1 MSEQNYCFTESEIV
15 RPREAIIELMDMMIR
30 YNLTDFSGGNVAL
43 KVTDKI
49 YITQRHSA
57 DQYRW
62 QLKPDQIIVTDLNGN
77 VVEGSTDKI
86 SREGDL
92 HFGILKRFPEY
103 NCTLHGNSFYS
114 PLVVSAGIPV
124 TGITEVAQYYN
135 IKNIPVTPEDV
146 PNLSEEENRTVW
158 KYFDE
163 LKKRGEAPV
172 VIMPYHGIIV
182 AGKDANEAFSLFHAV
197 ETNSKFIL
205 FQNLLKSSI
214 AVNAVFSK
222 ISAGL
227 DNKLSPTPDK
237 IAGSDNTLQSSDK
250 PYDSRNIQNITLTET
265 QKIEAEPAQ
274 KINYVKAN
282 EKSEEKIQSR
292 PITVEEKA
300 YRVGKEAKIFTAED
314 LNEIIKNENVKK
326 IIIADGVKITDFAE
340 IRADALGVQLIKE

>member
-1 MSEQNYCFTESEIV
+1 MTENTYCFTESEIV
-15 RPREAIIELMDMMIR
+15 RPREAIIELMDMMIK

-43 KVTDKI
+43 KVADKI

-57 DQYRW
+57 DKYRW
-62 QLKPDQIIVTDLNGN
+62 QLKPDQIIVTDLNEN
-77 VVEGSTDKI
+77 VIEGSTDKI

-114 PLVVSAGIPV
+114 PLIISAGLPV

-146 PNLSEEENRTVW
+146 PNLSEEENRIVW
-158 KYFDE
+158 KYFEE

-205 FQNLLKSSI
+205 FQNLLKTSVVVSS
-214 AVNAVFSK
+214 VFSK
-222 ISAGL
+222 ISGNISL
-227 DNKLSPTPDK
+227 GKIDNMGQTGSGK
-237 IAGSDNTLQSSDK
+237 ITDQINLQEGTSLQHSS
-250 PYDSRNIQNITLTET
+250 SILQNNQ
-265 QKIEAEPAQ
+265 QKEAE
-274 KINYVKAN
+274 KIP
-282 EKSEEKIQSR
+282 EKPQSGLV
-292 PITVEEKA
+292 TVEEKA
-300 YRVGKEAKIFTAED
+300 YRVEKEARIFTAED
-314 LNEIIKNENVKK
+314 LNEIIKDESIKK

-340 IRADALGVQLIKE
+340 IRADSLGIELIKE

>member
-1 MSEQNYCFTESEIV
+1 MEENKICFTESEIV
-15 RPREAIIELMDMMIR
+15 RPREAIIELMDMMIK

-43 KVTDKI
+43 KVSDKI

-62 QLKPDQIIVTDLNGN
+62 KLKPDQIIVTDLNGN
-77 VVEGSTDKI
+77 VIEGITDKI

-114 PLVVSAGIPV
+114 PLIVSAGLPV

-135 IKNIPVTPEDV
+135 IKNIPVTPEDA
-146 PNLSEEENRTVW
+146 PNLSEEENRIVW
-158 KYFDE
+158 DYFEE

-205 FQNLLKSSI
+205 FQNLLKSSVV
-214 AVNAVFSK
+214 VNSVFSK
-222 ISAGL
+222 ISGQF
-227 DNKLSPTPDK
+227 
-237 IAGSDNTLQSSDK
+237 GSGTEQNRTNAAAPQI
-250 PYDSRNIQNITLTET
+250 NIQSPAETIT
-265 QKIEAEPAQ
+265 QKP
-274 KINYVKAN
+274 
-282 EKSEEKIQSR
+282 QSGVT
-292 PITVEEKA
+292 TVEEKA
-300 YRVGKEAKIFTAED
+300 YMVEKEARIFTAED
-314 LNEIIKNENVKK
+314 LDAITKDSSIKK
-326 IIIADGVKITDFAE
+326 IIIADGVKVTDFAE
-340 IRADALGVQLIKE
+340 TRADSMGVQLIKE

>member
-1 MSEQNYCFTESEIV
+1 MDEKAYCFTESEIV
-15 RPREAIIELMDMMIR
+15 RPREAIIELMDMMIK

-43 KVTDKI
+43 KVADKI

-57 DQYRW
+57 DKFRW

-77 VVEGSTDKI
+77 VIEGSTEKI

-114 PLVVSAGIPV
+114 PLIVSAGLPV

-158 KYFDE
+158 KYFEE

-205 FQNLLKSSI
+205 FQNLLKTSTV
-214 AVNAVFSK
+214 VNSVFSK
-222 ISAGL
+222 ISG
-227 DNKLSPTPDK
+227 NINSGKIGNIEQTLSDK
-237 IAGSDNTLQSSDK
+237 STSQINARADSNTQYPGNTLQNNQQK
-250 PYDSRNIQNITLTET
+250 ETE
-265 QKIEAEPAQ
+265 I
-274 KINYVKAN
+274 I
-282 EKSEEKIQSR
+282 SEIPQSG
-292 PITVEEKA
+292 PVTVEEKA
-300 YRVGKEAKIFTAED
+300 YRVEKEARIFTAED
-314 LNEIIKNENVKK
+314 LNEIVKDASIKK
-326 IIIADGVKITDFAE
+326 IIIAEGVKITDFAE
-340 IRADALGVQLIKE
+340 TRADALGVQLIKE

>member
-1 MSEQNYCFTESEIV
+1 MTENTYCFTESEIV
-15 RPREAIIELMDMMIR
+15 RPREAIIELMDMMIK

-43 KVTDKI
+43 KVADKI

-57 DQYRW
+57 DKYRW
-62 QLKPDQIIVTDLNGN
+62 QLKPDQIIVTDLNEN
-77 VVEGSTDKI
+77 VIEGSTDKI

-114 PLVVSAGIPV
+114 PLIISAGLPV

-146 PNLSEEENRTVW
+146 PNLSEEENRIVW
-158 KYFDE
+158 KYFEE

-205 FQNLLKSSI
+205 FQNLLKTSVVVSS
-214 AVNAVFSK
+214 VFSK
-222 ISAGL
+222 ISGNISL
-227 DNKLSPTPDK
+227 GKIDNMGQTGSGK
-237 IAGSDNTLQSSDK
+237 ITDQINLQEGTSLQHSS
-250 PYDSRNIQNITLTET
+250 SILQNNQ
-265 QKIEAEPAQ
+265 QKEAE
-274 KINYVKAN
+274 KIP
-282 EKSEEKIQSR
+282 EKPQSGLV
-292 PITVEEKA
+292 TVEEKA
-300 YRVGKEAKIFTAED
+300 YRVEKEARIFTAED
-314 LNEIIKNENVKK
+314 LNEIIKDESIKK

-340 IRADALGVQLIKE
+340 IRADSLGIQLIKE